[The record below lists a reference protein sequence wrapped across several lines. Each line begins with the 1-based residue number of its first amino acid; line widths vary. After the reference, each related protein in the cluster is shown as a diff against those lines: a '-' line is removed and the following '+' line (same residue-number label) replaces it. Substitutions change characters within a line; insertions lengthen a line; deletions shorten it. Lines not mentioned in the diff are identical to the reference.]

1 MKIKEGDKLPDAKVF
16 VIDTNKEYEHKEIS
30 ASEILNKGKIIL
42 FGLPGAFTPGCSKK
56 HLPSFIEST
65 EKLKEKNIT
74 KVFSISIND
83 PFVMEAWGRNYN
95 LKDELTLLAD
105 VKGDFTKSIGAE
117 FIWRDWGL
125 RSKRYT
131 MLLESGVIKKLVE
144 EEGKCELT
152 AAENFLKEI

>member
-1 MKIKEGDKLPDAKVF
+1 MKIKEGDKLPDAKIF

-56 HLPSFIEST
+56 HLPSFLKSG
-65 EKLKEKNIT
+65 EKLKEKNIK
-74 KVFSISIND
+74 KVFCISIND
-83 PFVMEAWGRNYN
+83 PFVMEAWGKSYN
-95 LKDELTLLAD
+95 LKDQLTLLAD
-105 VKGDFTKSIGAE
+105 VKGDFTKNIGAE
-117 FIWRDWGL
+117 FNWRSWGL

-131 MLLESGVIKKLVE
+131 MLLEDGVVKKLVV

-152 AAENFLKEI
+152 AADSFLKEI

>member
-1 MKIKEGDKLPDAKVF
+1 MKIKEGDELPDAKVF

-56 HLPSFIEST
+56 HLPSFLEST
-65 EKLKEKNIT
+65 EKLKEKNIR
-74 KVFSISIND
+74 KVFCISIND
-83 PFVMEAWGRNYN
+83 PYVMEAWGKSYN
-95 LKDELTLLAD
+95 LKDQLTLLAD
-105 VKGDFTKSIGAE
+105 AKGDFTKNIGAE
-117 FIWRDWGL
+117 FNWRDWGS

-131 MLLESGVIKKLVE
+131 MLIESGIIKKLVE

-152 AAENFLKEI
+152 AAENFLKAI